1 MHQNDSVATDVNN
14 ACWNL
19 VRVLDE
25 LDTFEF
31 FTNLLEIAQSV
42 EDSEKQ
48 SQLLDIY
55 GSEEEQHLERIR
67 FYTEQAR
74 DLLVVWLKN
83 YEYQRVLAKRP
94 RNYRLS
100 KVKVLVANQ

>member
-1 MHQNDSVATDVNN
+1 MHQNDLVATDVNN

-19 VRVLDE
+19 VRILDK

-42 EDSEKQ
+42 EDAEKQ
-48 SQLLDIY
+48 GQLLDIY
-55 GSEEEQHLERIR
+55 GSEEKLHLERIR

-74 DLLVVWLKN
+74 DLLVTWLKN
-83 YEYQRVLAKRP
+83 YEYQQVLARRP
-94 RNYRLS
+94 RNYKLS
-100 KVKVLVANQ
+100 KVKALVVNQ